1 MRVRPLVALPGVLRG
16 SGARA
21 CRAESTGLAPDLWDE
36 PGPEG
41 TSPVSE
47 VQDALDR
54 GALETGVAVITPE
67 QAFRDCIAEWRA
79 SQEREA
85 RLEAEGL
92 MAYVDLRATP
102 ARPLRVRLCLDEH
115 GPGWLSLLAQCA
127 WLRGGILPDAPDALT
142 HRLT

>member
-1 MRVRPLVALPGVLRG
+1 MG
-16 SGARA
+16 
-21 CRAESTGLAPDLWDE
+21 
-36 PGPEG
+36 
-41 TSPVSE
+41 E
-47 VQDALDR
+47 VQAALDR

-79 SQEREA
+79 KHDWLPDDDMERAVAIVES
-85 RLEAEGL
+85 GI
-92 MAYVDLRATP
+92 RATP